1 MLFTPVQPIQASAP
15 TGGLLRAATIPSD
28 GARWQ
33 DGMAWRPERCPTAAS
48 FDPCDTAI
56 AEIETVTITGDP
68 TGGTF
73 TLTYTGQTTAAIAY
87 NATAN
92 AVQVAL
98 EALNNL
104 NHGDVRVTGTAGG
117 PYTVTFRG
125 SLGNITQMTAS
136 AAGLTGGTAP
146 AVVVATTQQ
155 GAQAYGTVLGVG
167 GAEVVYYLPPAFR
180 VQEDCRTSTGDTGM
194 EDRVRRQAAAVS
206 SYMVARE
213 LWTGERTQL
222 NPYTNPEGV
231 ATQTNAWLASP
242 DATLIAGAFEPYD
255 GLGELEETAR
265 RAALGLDVFIHVPIE
280 VVPLIANAVEKVGN
294 LLKTETGAI
303 IVADAGYLGTNQAG
317 ADVANR
323 RFIYATGP
331 VEVRLGDIATDEL
344 VDHRLNIRTA
354 TAERVFAATFDPCVH
369 YGLAIVTPATS

>member
-1 MLFTPVQPIQASAP
+1 
-15 TGGLLRAATIPSD
+15 
-28 GARWQ
+28 
-33 DGMAWRPERCPTAAS
+33 MAWRPERCPTAAS

-56 AEIETVTITGDP
+56 AEIETVTITGAP

-73 TLTYTGQTTAAIAY
+73 TLTYSTQTTSALAF
-87 NATAN
+87 NATAA
-92 AVQVAL
+92 AVQAAL

-104 NHGDVRVTGTAGG
+104 NHGDIRVTGAAGG

-136 AAGLTGGTAP
+136 GAGLTGGTAP
-146 AVVVATTQQ
+146 AVAVATTQQ
-155 GAQAYGTVLGVG
+155 GAQAFGTPQGEG

-180 VQEDCRTSTGDTGM
+180 VEESCRTSSGDTGQL
-194 EDRVRRQAAAVS
+194 ERVRRQAVAVS

-231 ATQTNAWLASP
+231 VTQTNAWLASP
-242 DATLIAGAFEPYD
+242 AATLITGAFDPYD

-280 VVPLIANAVEKVGN
+280 VVPLIANAVIQVGN

-303 IVADAGYLGTNQAG
+303 IVADAGYLGTDQAG
-317 ADVANR
+317 ALIANR

-331 VEVRLGDIATDEL
+331 VQVRLDDVVAEEL
-344 VDHRLNIRTA
+344 VEHRTNTRKA
-354 TAERVFAATFDPCVH
+354 TADRIFAATFDPCIH
-369 YGLAIVTPATS
+369 YGLAIATPATS